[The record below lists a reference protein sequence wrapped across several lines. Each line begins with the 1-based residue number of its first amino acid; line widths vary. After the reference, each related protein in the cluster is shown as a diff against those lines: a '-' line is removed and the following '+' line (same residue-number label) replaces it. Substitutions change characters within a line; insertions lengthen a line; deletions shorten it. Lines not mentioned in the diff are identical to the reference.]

1 MVPSCSETFSPL
13 LVGLR
18 HPRDLYTRVS
28 SEEQQVRETIEIQGD
43 FPDQYRSLYQ
53 LEAADI

>member
-1 MVPSCSETFSPL
+1 MVPSCSDTFSPL
-13 LVGLR
+13 LVGLQ

-28 SEEQQVRETIEIQGD
+28 SEEQQARETIEIQGD
-43 FPDQYRSLYQ
+43 FPDRYRSLYQ